1 MSSTTDNARKIIVT
15 QALPYANASLHLGHI
30 LEAVQTDIWSRFQNK
45 SGNECL
51 FFCADDT
58 HGTPVMLKAKELGKS
73 PEDLIKEVQ
82 RDHEETYK
90 LYDINFTNYH
100 TTHSDENKKYS
111 EQIYLKAK
119 ENDLITRRTIN
130 QLYDVSESMFLSD
143 RFVKGTCPKC
153 GSTDQYGDGCTKCG
167 ATYHVSELKNP
178 VSAISGTKPVNKE
191 SEHIFFDLPKKLD
204 TLKEFLATANLQK
217 PITNKLSEWVND
229 DLQQWDISRD
239 APYFGFKI
247 PEEDNKYFYV
257 WLDAPIGYI
266 ASIDNWATRNNKD
279 MDLLWSANS
288 NYEIYHFIGKDISY
302 FHGLFWPALLSASDL
317 RLPDG
322 IFVHGFLTINGE
334 KMSKSK
340 GTGILAKE
348 FAKLCDPETLRYY
361 FAAKLNDKVEDIDL
375 NFEDYVQRINSD
387 LVGKYLNIASRCSSF
402 IEKNSNELS
411 DTFDN
416 DLLEEAIKQKE
427 NIKECFESRNY
438 SKAIRL
444 IMDIADLTNKY
455 INDNTPWKKD
465 TKEAA
470 HIATTALNVFN
481 ILTIYLSPIIPNITK
496 GAFKFLNQDSQ
507 SFNDVELLLKNKI
520 NKYKPLLKRL
530 EPITIPEEIPM
541 SDEENYINIDQ
552 FAEIDLRVAEIK
564 AASHVDGA
572 DKLLQLTL
580 DVGDLGERNVFAGI
594 KKAYDP
600 ESLVGKMVILVSNL
614 APRKMKFGLS
624 EGMVLASSDDEGIYL
639 ISPDSGATPGLRVK

>member
-1 MSSTTDNARKIIVT
+1 MSSTTNKTRKIIVT

-58 HGTPVMLKAKELGKS
+58 HGTPVMLKAKELGIS
-73 PEDLIKEVQ
+73 PEDLIKDVQ
-82 RDHEETYK
+82 KDHEETYK

-111 EQIYLKAK
+111 EKIYLKAK
-119 ENDLITRRTIN
+119 KNNLITRKTIN
-130 QLYDVSESMFLSD
+130 QLFDEAESMFLSD

-153 GSTDQYGDGCTKCG
+153 EASDQYGDGCTKCG
-167 ATYHVSELKNP
+167 ATYDVSELKDP
-178 VSAISGTKPVNKE
+178 VSAISGTKPINKE
-191 SEHIFFDLPKKLD
+191 SEHVFFDLPKKLD
-204 TLKEFLATANLQK
+204 VLKNFLASADLQK
-217 PITNKLSEWVND
+217 PITNKLSEWLND
-229 DLQQWDISRD
+229 DLHQWDISRD

-247 PEEDNKYFYV
+247 PEEEDKYFYV

-266 ASIDNWATRNNKD
+266 ASIDNWATKNNKD
-279 MDLLWSANS
+279 MDSLWSADS
-288 NYEIYHFIGKDISY
+288 DYEIYHFIGKDISY
-302 FHGLFWPALLSASDL
+302 FHGLFWPALLSGSDL
-317 RLPDG
+317 KLPNG
-322 IFVHGFLTINGE
+322 IYVHGFLTINGE

-340 GTGILAKE
+340 GTGILAKK
-348 FAKLCDPETLRYY
+348 FAELCDPETLRYY

-402 IEKNSNELS
+402 IEKNSNALS
-411 DTFDN
+411 STFDN
-416 DLLEEAIKQKE
+416 ELIEKAINQKEAIE
-427 NIKECFESRNY
+427 ACFESRNY
-438 SKAIRL
+438 SKAVRL

-465 TKEAA
+465 IDEAA
-470 HIATTALNVFN
+470 QIATTALNVFN
-481 ILTIYLSPIIPNITK
+481 ILSIYLSPIIPNITSE
-496 GAFKFLNQDSQ
+496 AFKFLNQEKQ
-507 SFNDVELLLKNKI
+507 SFNDIELYLKNNI

-530 EPITIPEEIPM
+530 EPIVIPEEKPM
-541 SDEENYINIDQ
+541 SEEENYINIDQ
-552 FAEIDLRVAEIK
+552 FADIDLRVAKIK
-564 AASHVDGA
+564 NASHVDGA

-600 ESLVGKMVILVSNL
+600 ESIVGKMVILVSNL
-614 APRKMKFGLS
+614 APRQMKFGLS

>member
-1 MSSTTDNARKIIVT
+1 MSSTTNKTRKIIVT

-58 HGTPVMLKAKELGKS
+58 HGTPVMLKAKELGIS
-73 PEDLIKEVQ
+73 PEDLIKDVQ

-90 LYDINFTNYH
+90 LYDINYTNYH

-111 EQIYLKAK
+111 EKIYLKAK
-119 ENDLITRRTIN
+119 ENKLITRKTIN
-130 QLYDVSESMFLSD
+130 QLFDEAESMFLSD

-153 GSTDQYGDGCTKCG
+153 EASDQYGDGCTKCG
-167 ATYHVSELKNP
+167 ATYDVGELKDP
-178 VSAISGTKPVNKE
+178 VSAISGTKPINKE
-191 SEHIFFDLPKKLD
+191 SEHVFFDLPKKLD
-204 TLKEFLATANLQK
+204 VLKNFLASADLQK
-217 PITNKLSEWVND
+217 PITNKLSEWLND
-229 DLQQWDISRD
+229 DLHQWDISRD

-247 PEEDNKYFYV
+247 PEEEDKYFYV

-266 ASIDNWATRNNKD
+266 ASIDNWATKNNKD
-279 MDLLWSANS
+279 MDSLWSADS
-288 NYEIYHFIGKDISY
+288 DYEIYHFIGKDISY
-302 FHGLFWPALLSASDL
+302 FHGLFWPALLSGSDL
-317 RLPDG
+317 KLPNG
-322 IFVHGFLTINGE
+322 IYVHGFLTINGE

-348 FAKLCDPETLRYY
+348 FAELCDPETLRYY

-402 IEKNSNELS
+402 IEKNSNALS
-411 DTFDN
+411 STFDN
-416 DLLEEAIKQKE
+416 ELIEKAINQKEAIE
-427 NIKECFESRNY
+427 ACFESRNY
-438 SKAIRL
+438 SKAVRL

-465 TKEAA
+465 IDEAA
-470 HIATTALNVFN
+470 QIATTALNVFN
-481 ILTIYLSPIIPNITK
+481 ILSIYLSPIIPNITSE
-496 GAFKFLNQDSQ
+496 AFKFLNQEKQ
-507 SFNDVELLLKNKI
+507 SFNDIELYLKNNI

-530 EPITIPEEIPM
+530 EPIVIPEEKPM
-541 SDEENYINIDQ
+541 SEEENYINIDQ
-552 FAEIDLRVAEIK
+552 FADIDLRVAKIK
-564 AASHVDGA
+564 NASHVDGA

-600 ESLVGKMVILVSNL
+600 ESIVGKMVILVSNL
-614 APRKMKFGLS
+614 APRQMKFGLS

>member
-119 ENDLITRRTIN
+119 ESDLITRRTIN
-130 QLYDVSESMFLSD
+130 QLYDESESMFLSD

-153 GSTDQYGDGCTKCG
+153 GATDQYGDGCTKCG
-167 ATYHVSELKNP
+167 ATYDVSELKNP
-178 VSAISGTKPVNKE
+178 VSVISGTQPVNKE

-340 GTGILAKE
+340 GTGILARE

-411 DTFDN
+411 DSFDN

-530 EPITIPEEIPM
+530 EPIIIPEEKPM